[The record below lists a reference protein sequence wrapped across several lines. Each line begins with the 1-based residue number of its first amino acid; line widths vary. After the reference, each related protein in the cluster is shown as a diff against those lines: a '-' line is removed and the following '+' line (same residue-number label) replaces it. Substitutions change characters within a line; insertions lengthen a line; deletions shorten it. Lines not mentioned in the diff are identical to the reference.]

1 MRTEVVGMGFSVSGT
16 YALLFFGVL
25 FAMGTLHASA
35 SNAVEEVRDAQQVQN
50 DHLSAIQ
57 RTDVNVTDVILLDA
71 TSCDVNVTANNTGTT
86 QLRVSETDL
95 FSDGTYEENLTDR
108 AQVDGTD
115 EPGRTTM
122 NRRGATGRTCGCRA
136 NSWRSTP
143 ANSSLRRT
151 GSRSSPVP
159 ACLTPR
165 RRLDSYVERSQGGG
179 LRWPASRC
187 HT

>member
-115 EPGRTTM
+115 GTDLWLPGQQLEVDAGEFLSAPDRVKVV
-122 NRRGATGRTCGCRA
+122 TGPGVSDTA
-136 NSWRSTP
+136 EAS
-143 ANSSLRRT
+143 
-151 GSRSSPVP
+151 
-159 ACLTPR
+159 
-165 RRLDSYVERSQGGG
+165 G
-179 LRWPASRC
+179 LVC
-187 HT
+187 